1 MLALCPV
8 PLDHPDAVALVA
20 AVQQVYVERYG
31 GADASPV
38 DPAEFAPPR
47 GRFVVGYAD
56 GEPVAAGGF
65 RVRSAGE
72 DPELR
77 DGDAEIKRMYVAD
90 AHRGRGFARALLADL
105 EHAAAALGC
114 RRAILETGTR
124 QPEAISLYR
133 GAGYSPIPPFGIY
146 REHTGCRCFAKPLDH
161 HVGMGRGSTGR
172 PVTSVF
178 RGTPGSDGE

>member
-1 MLALCPV
+1 VLELRPV
-8 PLDHPDAVALVA
+8 PFIHPDAVALIA

-31 GADASPV
+31 GGDATPV

-47 GRFVVGYAD
+47 GYFVVGYAE

-72 DPELR
+72 SPELR

-90 AHRGRGFARALLADL
+90 AHRGRGFARAVLADL
-105 EHAAAALGC
+105 ERAAAEMGC
-114 RRAILETGTR
+114 HRAVLETGTR

-133 GAGYSPIPPFGIY
+133 GAGYSPIPPFGLY
-146 REHTGCRCFAKPLDH
+146 REHAGCRCYAKPL
-161 HVGMGRGSTGR
+161 VPAGTQAEVAAARG
-172 PVTSVF
+172 
-178 RGTPGSDGE
+178 